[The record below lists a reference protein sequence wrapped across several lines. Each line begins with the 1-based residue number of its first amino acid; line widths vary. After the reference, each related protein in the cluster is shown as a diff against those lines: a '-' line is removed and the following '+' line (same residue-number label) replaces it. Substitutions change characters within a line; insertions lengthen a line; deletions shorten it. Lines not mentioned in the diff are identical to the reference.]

1 MKKIR
6 SSSLLIGKVINQE
19 LRDILPIY
27 PIVAPNGTVGNFGVY
42 KRLSLTVDNT
52 KDIYN
57 YIEKT
62 DVAITVVSDKY
73 EEGLTIATN
82 IKMYLEHL
90 KGVYKTQKD
99 EELHIADITL
109 TDANEDWGNDKYIQN
124 MVFSISLYNELD
136 SFH

>member
-27 PIVAPNGTVGNFGVY
+27 PIIAPNGTVGNFGVY

-62 DVAITVVSDKY
+62 DVAITIVSDKY

-90 KGVYKTQKD
+90 KGVYKTQKN

-109 TDANEDWGNDKYIQN
+109 IDANEDWGNDKYIQN

>member
-52 KDIYN
+52 KDIFN
-57 YIEKT
+57 HIEKT
-62 DVAITVVSDKY
+62 DVAISVVTDKY

-90 KGVYKTQKD
+90 KGIYRTQKN
-99 EELHIADITL
+99 EELNIADITL
-109 TDANEDWGNDKYIQN
+109 IDVSEEWGNDKYIQN
-124 MVFSISLYNELD
+124 LIFTISLCNELD
-136 SFH
+136 SF

>member
-27 PIVAPNGTVGNFGVY
+27 PIIAPNGTVGNFGVY

-62 DVAITVVSDKY
+62 DVAITVVTDKY

-90 KGVYKTQKD
+90 KGVYKTQKN

-109 TDANEDWGNDKYIQN
+109 IDANEDWGNDKYIQN